1 MVRAKTDELKTNISK
16 IGINLDINI
25 TKIVIRIKT
34 DKIKNNNSFDLL
46 RKSLINEEK
55 IFLLNKAKMKL

>member
-1 MVRAKTDELKTNISK
+1 MVRARIDELKTNISK

-25 TKIVIRIKT
+25 TKIVITTKT
-34 DKIKNNNSFDLL
+34 DKTKNNNSFDLL

-55 IFLLNKAKMKL
+55 IFLLNKAMMKL